1 MRILTRYILREYVVP
16 LGYCLC
22 GFASIYVLFEL
33 FGSFSRI
40 ADADLPLSTAV
51 EYFCAYLSPFFE
63 WLAPAALMLAALY
76 TMWQFCRHSELVA
89 MKASGIGFH
98 SIAAPVLCVAAAMAV
113 AVWWVNDEY
122 VPRRAQWAKKLK
134 GDKFRTSDAAA
145 DNIVYRNS
153 AAGRTWS
160 VGRLLDPD
168 ARSLADVRVT
178 VDRHGG
184 KRLLSVV
191 AERADYLDGEWWF
204 RSPAVR
210 HYDALGA
217 DAATPT
223 PELDALPLR
232 AFPEFDETPDDLLM
246 QNREW
251 AYNSVPDRFRY
262 IASHPNLSPELR
274 AKYEYD
280 TWAKLLAPLAC
291 IVITLFALPAGVATG
306 RQSVFLGILGALALF
321 FSFYGTVIACMVC
334 ADSRW
339 LPPVVAA
346 FLPYVLFLALGVRS
360 FLRHR

>member
-16 LGYCLC
+16 LAYCLG

-40 ADADLPLSTAV
+40 ADSGIPPSVAV
-51 EYFCAYLSPFFE
+51 EYFVAYLAPFFE

-76 TMWQFCRHSELVA
+76 TMWQFCRHSELTA

-98 SIAAPVLCVAAAMAV
+98 TIAMPVLCVAALMAV
-113 AVWWVNDEY
+113 AVWRVNDDY

-134 GDKFRTSDAAA
+134 NDRFKTGGAAD
-145 DNIVYRNS
+145 DNIVCRNA

-178 VDRHGG
+178 VDRPGG
-184 KRLLSVV
+184 ARLLSVT

-210 HYDALGA
+210 HYDVHGVDTAT
-217 DAATPT
+217 ATPD
-223 PELDALPLR
+223 LDALPLR
-232 AFPEFDETPDDLLM
+232 VFPEFDDTPDDLLM
-246 QNREW
+246 QNRDW
-251 AYNSVPDRFRY
+251 VYNSIPDRFRY
-262 IASHPNLSPELR
+262 LRTHPNLAPDMR
-274 AKYEYD
+274 RKYVYD
-280 TWAKLLAPLAC
+280 TWAKILAPFAC

-306 RQSVFLGILGALALF
+306 RQSVFLGILGALVLF

-334 ADSRW
+334 ADSGW

-346 FLPYVLFLALGVRS
+346 VLPYAVFLALGVRS
-360 FLRHR
+360 FIKHR